1 MNKATYT
8 VIYEKDE
15 VGGYVVTV
23 PALRG
28 VVSYG
33 HTLEEAKIMA
43 KEAIEGFLEMLL
55 QSGQPIPMEGEN
67 STLASS
73 LAVSIPA

>member
-1 MNKATYT
+1 MKETTYT
-8 VIYEKDE
+8 VIFSKDE

-33 HTLEEAKIMA
+33 HTLEEAKKMA
-43 KEAIEGFLEMLL
+43 KEAIEGFLEMLM
-55 QSGQPIPMEGEN
+55 QAGQPIPLESEN
-67 STLASS
+67 STISDS